1 MLATLLFRRTEWII
15 PALILGAAAA
25 YLIWWSSRRVD
36 SAKKIRL
43 LASMLK
49 VTGIALLVVCL
60 LEPVWSGFQPEPHS
74 NLFLVLADNSQSLT
88 VEAGDEATLATQ
100 VQETLNDEQAEWTK
114 RLEQDFELHR
124 FAFDRQLRSV
134 NNFAGLKNDGASSAL
149 QASLASIAQQFEGR
163 PVGGIL
169 LFTDGNAT
177 DLTEADLARHFGAGR
192 TDAHVR
198 QAPTSKAL
206 TDEGV
211 RPTRPPIYPV
221 VFGEA
226 DSKPDLTIENVSI
239 SQTPFEDAPVS
250 VQCNVKARSLGKGAK
265 AIRTVRCRLIDSDGA
280 EIESARMSID
290 EATTQLPFRFQ
301 FRPIKT
307 GVTFYRLEVTGLT
320 ATEDGEEPVAVEE
333 ATAANNSR
341 VIQIDRGSRKHRVLY
356 VSGRPNWE
364 FKFLRRALAEDEQ
377 VDLVGMIRVAKREAK
392 FDFRGRDGQTSNSIF
407 RGFKKDGDEETEQYD
422 EPVLVRLNTKD
433 KDELLGGFP
442 KNADELFQF
451 DALILDDIEAKFF
464 NQDQLDL
471 IERFVSERG
480 GGLLMLGGQ
489 ETFHAGEYDRTPVAD
504 VLPVYLDR
512 ATYPDGDIKLKLML
526 TREGWLQPWVR
537 LRANESDE
545 RKRLHDTPGFKTLNA
560 VRGIKPGASVL
571 ARVTDGSANTWP
583 ALVTQKFGRGR
594 SAAMLVGDLWRWQ
607 IKRLEDHPDDLS
619 KSWRQTIRWL
629 VADVPGRVELSTQ
642 SAVDVAP
649 EAARLVVKVTDEE
662 FGPLDNAKVRIRVVG
677 PIALKDGAASEEPD
691 AEPAKEAAEENAP
704 EESPIEEK
712 PKKDGVILDAEPS
725 NEHPGVYSTVFVPK
739 EAGAYRLV
747 AEVVDGSGETL
758 SEAEAGWVHAP
769 VVDEFQSIGV
779 NRALL
784 EKLAKE
790 TNGEIVRAE
799 DLDEFVS
806 DLSSKPMPIMK
817 AWTMPL
823 WDQPIVFLIVLACLL
838 GEWGLRR
845 SKGLP

>member
-1 MLATLLFRRTEWII
+1 MSQLLATLLFRRTEWIV
-15 PALILGAAAA
+15 PAVIIGVAAG
-25 YLIWWSSRRVD
+25 YLIWWSSRRVN
-36 SAKKIRL
+36 SAQKIRV
-43 LASMLK
+43 LASLLK

-74 NLFLVLADNSQSLT
+74 NLFLVLADNSRSLT
-88 VEAGDEATLATQ
+88 VQSDEASDEATLATQ
-100 VQETLNDEQAEWTK
+100 VKKTLTDEQAEWTK

-134 NNFAGLKNDGASSAL
+134 SNFVALKNDGETSSL
-149 QASLASIAQQFEGR
+149 QAALASLAQQFEDR
-163 PVGGIL
+163 PVGGVL

-177 DLTEADLARHFGAGR
+177 DMTEADLARLFA
-192 TDAHVR
+192 A
-198 QAPTSKAL
+198 
-206 TDEGV
+206 
-211 RPTRPPIYPV
+211 RPTAVPPIYPV
-221 VFGEA
+221 VYGET

-250 VQCNVKARSLGKGAK
+250 VQCNVTARSLGEGGE
-265 AIRTVRCRLIDSDGA
+265 AIRTVKCRLVDSDGA
-280 EIESARMSID
+280 EIESARMAID
-290 EATTQLPFRFQ
+290 ESTTQLPFRFQ

-307 GVTFYRLEVTGLT
+307 GVTFYRLEVTGVT
-320 ATEDGEEPVAVEE
+320 SPEDGEEPVAVEE

-341 VIQIDRGSRKHRVLY
+341 VIQIDRGSRELRVLY

-364 FKFLRRALAEDEQ
+364 FKFLNRALAEDEQ
-377 VDLVGMIRVAKREAK
+377 VQLVGMIRVAKREAK

-407 RGFKKDGDEETEQYD
+407 SGFKKEGDEETENYD

-433 KDELLGGFP
+433 KDELRGGFP
-442 KNADELFQF
+442 KEAKELFQF
-451 DALILDDIEAKFF
+451 DALVLDDIEAKFF

-471 IERFVSERG
+471 IERFVSHRG

-489 ETFHAGEYDRTPVAD
+489 ETFHAGDYDRTPVAD

-512 ATYPDGDIKLKLML
+512 ASYPDGDIKLKLML

-545 RKRLHDTPGFKTLNA
+545 RQRLHDTPGFKTLNA

-583 ALVTQKFGRGR
+583 ALVTQQFGRGR
-594 SAAMLVGDLWRWQ
+594 SAALLVGDLWRWQ
-607 IKRLEDHPDDLS
+607 IKRIENHPDDLY
-619 KSWRQTIRWL
+619 KSWRQTVRWL

-649 EAARLVVKVTDEE
+649 EAARLVVRVTDEE
-662 FGPLDNAKVRIRVVG
+662 YGPLDNAKVKIRVVG
-677 PIALKDGAASEEPD
+677 PLAMKDEDNSETDETDPAEEVASDDSASEKD
-691 AEPAKEAAEENAP
+691 
-704 EESPIEEK
+704 
-712 PKKDGVILDAEPS
+712 PKKEGVLLDAEPS
-725 NEHPGVYSTVFVPK
+725 NEHPGMYSTVFVPK
-739 EAGAYRLV
+739 ESGAYRFV
-747 AEVVDGSGETL
+747 AEVVDGDGEAL
-758 SEAEAGWVHAP
+758 APAEAGWIHAP
-769 VVDEFQSIGV
+769 VVGEFQSIGV
-779 NRALL
+779 NRSLL

-790 TNGEIVRAE
+790 TGGEIVQAK
-799 DLDEFVS
+799 DLDDFVS
-806 DLSSKPMPIMK
+806 DLSSKPMPVMT

-823 WDQPIVFLIVLACLL
+823 WDSPFVFLVVMACLL

>member
-1 MLATLLFRRTEWII
+1 MTHPTLLATLLFRRTEWIV

-25 YLIWWSSRRVD
+25 YLIWWSSRRVN
-36 SAKKIRL
+36 SAQKIRL
-43 LASMLK
+43 LASLLK

-60 LEPVWSGFQPEPHS
+60 LEPVWSGFQPKPHS
-74 NLFLVLADNSQSLT
+74 NLFLVLADNSESLT
-88 VEAGDEATLATQ
+88 VEAADGDEATLAEQ
-100 VQETLNDEQAEWTK
+100 IKESLNDEQAEWTK

-134 NNFAGLKNDGASSAL
+134 SNFVAMKNDGETSSLKA
-149 QASLASIAQQFEGR
+149 ALASIAQQFEDR
-163 PVGGIL
+163 PVGGVL
-169 LFTDGNAT
+169 LLSDGNAT
-177 DLTEADLARHFGAGR
+177 DLTEADLTA
-192 TDAHVR
+192 
-198 QAPTSKAL
+198 QLKAVGSL
-206 TDEGV
+206 
-211 RPTRPPIYPV
+211 PPIYPV
-221 VFGEA
+221 VYGDT

-250 VQCNVKARSLGKGAK
+250 VQCNVAARSLGEGDE
-265 AIRTVRCRLIDSDGA
+265 AIRTVKCRLIDSDGA

-290 EATTQLPFRFQ
+290 ESTTQLPFRFQ

-320 ATEDGEEPVAVEE
+320 SPEEGEEPVTVQE

-341 VIQIDRGSRKHRVLY
+341 VIQIDRGSRELRVLY

-364 FKFLRRALAEDEQ
+364 FKFLNRALAEDEQ
-377 VDLVGMIRVAKREAK
+377 VKLVGMIRVAKREAK

-407 RGFKKDGDEETEQYD
+407 RGFKKEGDEETEDYD
-422 EPVLVRLNTKD
+422 EPVLVRINTKD
-433 KDELLGGFP
+433 KEELRGGFP
-442 KNADELFQF
+442 KEAKELFQF
-451 DALILDDIEAKFF
+451 DALVLDDIEAKFF

-489 ETFHAGEYDRTPVAD
+489 ETFHAGDYDRTPVAD

-512 ATYPDGDIKLKLML
+512 ATYPEGDIKLKLML

-537 LRANESDE
+537 MRANESDE

-594 SAAMLVGDLWRWQ
+594 SAALLVGDLWRWQ
-607 IKRLEDHPDDLS
+607 IKRIENHPDDLY
-619 KSWRQTIRWL
+619 KSWRQTVRWL

-642 SAVDVAP
+642 SAADVAP
-649 EAARLVVKVTDEE
+649 EAARLVVRVTDEE
-662 FGPLDNAKVRIRVVG
+662 FGPLDNAKVKIRVVG
-677 PIALKDGAASEEPD
+677 PLAMNDEEGSD
-691 AEPAKEAAEENAP
+691 ETESAEEVASDDS
-704 EESPIEEK
+704 ETEK
-712 PKKDGVILDAEPS
+712 DPKKEGVLLDAEPS
-725 NEHPGVYSTVFVPK
+725 NEHPGIYSTVFVPK
-739 EAGAYRLV
+739 ESGAYRLV
-747 AEVVDGSGETL
+747 AEVIDAEGEEL
-758 SEAEAGWVHAP
+758 APAEAGWVHAP
-769 VVDEFQSIGV
+769 VVDEFQSVGV
-779 NRALL
+779 NRGLL
-784 EKLAKE
+784 EKLARE
-790 TNGEIVRAE
+790 TKGEIVQAK
-799 DLDEFVS
+799 DLDDFVS
-806 DLSSKPMPIMK
+806 DLSSKPMPVMT

-823 WDQPIVFLIVLACLL
+823 WDSPFVFLIVLACLL

>member
-1 MLATLLFRRTEWII
+1 MSQMLATLLFRRTEWII

-25 YLIWWSSRRVD
+25 YLIWWSSRRVN
-36 SAKKIRL
+36 SAQKIRL
-43 LASMLK
+43 LASLLK

-100 VQETLNDEQAEWTK
+100 IKETLNDEQAEWTK

-134 NNFAGLKNDGASSAL
+134 NNFAGLKNDGETSAL
-149 QASLASIAQQFEGR
+149 QASLASIAQQFEKR
-163 PVGGIL
+163 PVGGVL
-169 LFTDGNAT
+169 LLTDGNAT
-177 DLTEADLARHFGAGR
+177 DLTEADLVARLKEAG
-192 TDAHVR
+192 
-198 QAPTSKAL
+198 KL
-206 TDEGV
+206 
-211 RPTRPPIYPV
+211 PPIYPV

-226 DSKPDLTIENVSI
+226 DSQPDLTIENVSI

-250 VQCNVKARSLGKGAK
+250 IQCNVTARSLGEGAN
-265 AIRTVRCRLIDSDGA
+265 AIRTVKCRLIDSDGA
-280 EIESARMSID
+280 EVESARMSID
-290 EATTQLPFRFQ
+290 DATTQLPFRFQ

-307 GVTFYRLEVTGLT
+307 GVTFYRVEVTGVT
-320 ATEDGEEPVAVEE
+320 SPEDGEQPVAVEE

-341 VIQIDRGSRKHRVLY
+341 VIQIDRGSRELRVLY

-364 FKFLRRALAEDEQ
+364 FKFLNRALANDEQ
-377 VDLVGMIRVAKREAK
+377 VKLVGMIRVAKREAK

-451 DALILDDIEAKFF
+451 DALVLDDIEAKFF

-489 ETFHAGEYDRTPVAD
+489 ETFHAGDYDRTPVAD

-537 LRANESDE
+537 LRSNESDE
-545 RKRLHDTPGFKTLNA
+545 RQRLHDTPGFKTLNA

-607 IKRLEDHPDDLS
+607 IKRLENHPDDLS
-619 KSWRQTIRWL
+619 KSWRQTVRWL

-677 PIALKDGAASEEPD
+677 PIALKDEAASEEPE
-691 AEPAKEAAEENAP
+691 AEPANEAAEENAP
-704 EESPIEEK
+704 EETPIEEK

-747 AEVVDGSGETL
+747 AEVVDGGGETL

-790 TNGEIVRAE
+790 TEGEIVQAKN
-799 DLDEFVS
+799 LDEFVS